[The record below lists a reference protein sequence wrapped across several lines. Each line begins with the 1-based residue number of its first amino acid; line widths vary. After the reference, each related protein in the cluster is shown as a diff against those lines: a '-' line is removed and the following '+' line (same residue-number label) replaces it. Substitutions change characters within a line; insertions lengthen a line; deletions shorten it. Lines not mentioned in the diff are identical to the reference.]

1 MDKNI
6 DMTNVAVE
14 TLSADELAEKVR
26 AAIIAGATP
35 STLDELQAAAKGSFL
50 FAKSA
55 DFGAYRIYVG
65 KFQGAKVAYLYDDNA
80 KKVWQTKDTKAFYSR
95 IEEKVSREKAY
106 PTKKTV

>member
-1 MDKNI
+1 MEKNI

-14 TLSADELAEKVR
+14 TLSADELAQKIR
-26 AAIIAGATP
+26 TALIAGSTP
-35 STLDELQAAAKGSFL
+35 STLDEIQATAKGSFL

-55 DFGAYRIYVG
+55 DFGGYRIFVG
-65 KFQGAKVAYLYDDNA
+65 KFQGAKVAYLYSDNE

-95 IEEKVSREKAY
+95 IEEMVSREKAY